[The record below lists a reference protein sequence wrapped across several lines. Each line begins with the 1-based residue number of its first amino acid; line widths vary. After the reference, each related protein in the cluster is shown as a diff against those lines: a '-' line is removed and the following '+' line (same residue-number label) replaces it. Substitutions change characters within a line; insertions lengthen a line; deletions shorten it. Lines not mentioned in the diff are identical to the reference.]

1 LRDGDWKFLCNA
13 DGAKAELYDLRR
25 DSHETHNLINTQA
38 KRAAA
43 MKKQLWQWHGTLPDA
58 KPQMEQR

>member
-1 LRDGDWKFLCNA
+1 
-13 DGAKAELYDLRR
+13 LYDLRR
-25 DSHETHNLINTQA
+25 DPHETHNLINTQA